1 MLRLLKHYFPIR
13 NVLFFVTEGIV
24 IFFTFFAVTVML
36 TVSPSYM
43 FDLLLFLRIIFVT
56 FVCVICLY
64 YNDLYD
70 FDIVK
75 SVPEISVRLLQA
87 LGSASI
93 ILASVFY
100 IFPLTLI
107 DEKVFVLSIIL
118 LLFFITGWRV
128 FYLNLLNRGLFNESI
143 IILGSSDLAVDI
155 YNRISSALDCGY
167 DVKAVFPDAGDSHRE
182 KFGKDIT
189 FYYDLDNLYKT
200 ALSGKIKK
208 IVVAL
213 KEQRGNFPMKQLIDC
228 RSSGLEV
235 IDGCSF
241 YEYLTGKVLVER
253 INPSWLV
260 FSEGF
265 KQSFFRKFFKRSL
278 DILVSFIMLV
288 FLSPIMLIASVFIK
302 IESKGPVIFSQDR
315 VGRNKR
321 EFMMHKFRSMVN
333 DAEKKT
339 GPVWACENDDRIT
352 KTGKILRKYR
362 IDELPQLW
370 NVLKGE
376 MSIVGPRPER
386 KHFTED
392 LEKDIPFYAQRFIA
406 KPGITG
412 WAQISFDYAATV
424 EDSLEKLNYELF
436 YIKNITIMMDIIII
450 LRTIKIVLFGKGS
463 R

>member
-1 MLRLLKHYFPIR
+1 MINSFRYARHKA
-13 NVLFFVTEGIV
+13 T
-24 IFFTFFAVTVML
+24 
-36 TVSPSYM
+36 
-43 FDLLLFLRIIFVT
+43 
-56 FVCVICLY
+56 
-64 YNDLYD
+64 
-70 FDIVK
+70 
-75 SVPEISVRLLQA
+75 
-87 LGSASI
+87 
-93 ILASVFY
+93 
-100 IFPLTLI
+100 
-107 DEKVFVLSIIL
+107 
-118 LLFFITGWRV
+118 
-128 FYLNLLNRGLFNESI
+128 YL
-143 IILGSSDLAVDI
+143 
-155 YNRISSALDCGY
+155 
-167 DVKAVFPDAGDSHRE
+167 
-182 KFGKDIT
+182 
-189 FYYDLDNLYKT
+189 
-200 ALSGKIKK
+200 
-208 IVVAL
+208 
-213 KEQRGNFPMKQLIDC
+213 
-228 RSSGLEV
+228 
-235 IDGCSF
+235 
-241 YEYLTGKVLVER
+241 
-253 INPSWLV
+253 
-260 FSEGF
+260 
-265 KQSFFRKFFKRSL
+265 
-278 DILVSFIMLV
+278 
-288 FLSPIMLIASVFIK
+288 LIASVFIK